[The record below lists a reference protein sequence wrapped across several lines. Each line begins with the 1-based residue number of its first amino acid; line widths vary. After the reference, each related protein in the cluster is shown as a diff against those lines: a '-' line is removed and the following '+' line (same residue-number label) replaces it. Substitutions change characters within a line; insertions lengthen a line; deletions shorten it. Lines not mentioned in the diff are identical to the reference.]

1 MEPQYILTQA
11 EAAAISSIRN
21 DNEATIYE
29 ITTAARLTPSE
40 ALDALKR
47 LRDRNLVLLLQDDRL
62 ARLTDEGRHVLAL
75 MEQQERYPYSSSQ
88 GESKIIVLS
97 GEEASAARQAIEGL
111 ELEELDQTLDSELQR
126 LEQEAGAGQT

>member
-62 ARLTDEGRHVLAL
+62 ARLTDKGRHVLTL
-75 MEQQERYPYSSSQ
+75 MQQQEKYPYSSSQ
-88 GESKIIVLS
+88 GESKITVLS
-97 GEEASAARQAIEGL
+97 NEETSPARQAIEGL
-111 ELEELDQTLDSELQR
+111 ELDELDRTLDSELER
-126 LEQEAGAGQT
+126 LEQEASAGQT